1 MKRNTL
7 RMAGIVAAGALALTG
22 CAPSSSSSEQSG
34 EDVTLTV
41 WSWRTEDIEQY
52 NRIFDVYEEAHPGVT
67 IEFEAFL
74 NTEYNQL
81 LTTGLSGSD
90 GPDVAMVRSYG
101 GLQGWV
107 SAGQL
112 VALDDKVEG
121 LDAIEPAV
129 LAGARGHEDGKI
141 YAVPFAT
148 QPFQM
153 FYNKTL
159 FDELGLEE
167 PTTWD
172 EFIALNEKLLAEGVT
187 PMALGAKDSWV
198 LPIFADIIGAGRYGA
213 TDFEAAVLSGE
224 KNFTDAD
231 YVASLQLVADMQK
244 YLSPDVVGVGYTD
257 SQIQFT
263 SGLAAQYP
271 GGTFELTTFKTQAPD
286 MELGVYQVPLPPQ
299 AKADQPVTPAYAD
312 GGFAINSA
320 SKHQEE
326 AAELLN
332 WIASKEFAQL
342 FADEL
347 SMFSAIPGVE
357 YKDELLQEM
366 WDLYTA
372 SPASYLLLVNFR
384 YGEPQGTAVLG
395 EGVQQLFL
403 GELDAAGL
411 AQKLQTGVDQ
421 WFVPGE

>member
-1 MKRNTL
+1 
-7 RMAGIVAAGALALTG
+7 
-22 CAPSSSSSEQSG
+22 
-34 EDVTLTV
+34 
-41 WSWRTEDIEQY
+41 
-52 NRIFDVYEEAHPGVT
+52 
-67 IEFEAFL
+67 
-74 NTEYNQL
+74 
-81 LTTGLSGSD
+81 
-90 GPDVAMVRSYG
+90 
-101 GLQGWV
+101 
-107 SAGQL
+107 
-112 VALDDKVEG
+112 
-121 LDAIEPAV
+121 
-129 LAGARGHEDGKI
+129 
-141 YAVPFAT
+141 
-148 QPFQM
+148 
-153 FYNKTL
+153 
-159 FDELGLEE
+159 
-167 PTTWD
+167 
-172 EFIALNEKLLAEGVT
+172 
-187 PMALGAKDSWV
+187 
-198 LPIFADIIGAGRYGA
+198 
-213 TDFEAAVLSGE
+213 
-224 KNFTDAD
+224 
-231 YVASLQLVADMQK
+231 
-244 YLSPDVVGVGYTD
+244 
-257 SQIQFT
+257 
-263 SGLAAQYP
+263 
-271 GGTFELTTFKTQAPD
+271 

-299 AKADQPVTPAYAD
+299 AKADKPVTPAYAD

-366 WDLYTA
+366 WDLYTS

>member
-1 MKRNTL
+1 MKRSTL
-7 RMAGIVAAGALALTG
+7 SMVGIVAAGALALTG
-22 CAPSSSSSEQSG
+22 CAPSADAGGSSDDE
-34 EDVTLTV
+34 VTLSV

-52 NRIFDVYEEAHPGVT
+52 NRIFDVYEEANPGVK

-101 GLQGWV
+101 GMQGWV

-112 VALDDKVEG
+112 VAIDDKVKG

-129 LAGARGHEDGKI
+129 LAGATGHEDGKI

-148 QPFQM
+148 QTMQM
-153 FYNKTL
+153 FYNKTM

-172 EFIALNEKLLAEGVT
+172 EFIALNEALLAEGIT

-198 LPIFADIIGAGRYGA
+198 LPMFADIIGAGRYGA
-213 TDFEAAVLSGE
+213 TDFEQAVLSGE
-224 KNFTDAD
+224 KNFTDPD
-231 YVASLQLVADMQK
+231 YVASLQLVSDMQK

-257 SQIQFT
+257 GQIQFT
-263 SGLAAQYP
+263 SGMAAQYP
-271 GGTFELTTFKTQAPD
+271 GGTYELTTFKGQAPD
-286 MELGVYQVPLPPQ
+286 MELGIYQVPLPPQ
-299 AKADQPVTPAYAD
+299 AVASAPVTPAYAD
-312 GGFAINSA
+312 GGFAVNTA

-326 AAELLN
+326 SIKLLN
-332 WIASKEFAQL
+332 WIASSEFAQL

-347 SMFSAIPGVE
+347 SMFSPIPGAS
-357 YKDELLQEM
+357 YSDPLLSEM
-366 WDLYTA
+366 WDLYTE

-395 EGVQQLFL
+395 EGIQELFL
-403 GELDAAGL
+403 GQIDAAGL
-411 AQKLQTGVDQ
+411 AEKLQTGIDQ
-421 WFVPGE
+421 WFVPGQ